1 MWRYIFALRSRL
13 SVVLL
18 LALVAGIM
26 ALQAEEPQPDGSAAP
41 RRRISPVNNAA
52 TTTQHINEL
61 AGDTAVINAA
71 RRARSIHYHDDS
83 GRTVYVDTITGDEWI
98 DSAAVIP
105 VVKMK
110 YPLLQSASLGVDIW
124 DPVMRIFGQ
133 KYGLIG
139 FQAQVNLHNRY
150 LPAFEIGL
158 GQAKNT
164 PAGMNFSYTSP
175 VSVWLKIGA
184 DYNFLYNSNPDY
196 MLTVGARYG
205 FSPFSYSL
213 SDITID
219 QGYWQETQHPQIPSQ
234 RVTAGWY
241 EITFGLRVKLWGPIS
256 AGWRFHYHG
265 ILHQSHAR
273 YGDPWY
279 IPGYGAS
286 GRPITGSFSITYT
299 LPLNFLRRT
308 PVVEEQTTT
317 EPQ

>member
-1 MWRYIFALRSRL
+1 M
-13 SVVLL
+13 
-18 LALVAGIM
+18 
-26 ALQAEEPQPDGSAAP
+26 
-41 RRRISPVNNAA
+41 NNAA

-71 RRARSIHYHDDS
+71 RRARSIHYHDDN

-110 YPLLQSASLGVDIW
+110 YPLLQSASIGVDIW

-175 VSVWLKIGA
+175 VSVWFKIGA

-241 EITFGLRVKLWGPIS
+241 EISFGLRVKLWGPIS

-265 ILHQSHAR
+265 ILHQSHTR

-286 GRPITGSFSITYT
+286 GRSITGSFSITYT

-317 EPQ
+317 EAQ

>member
-1 MWRYIFALRSRL
+1 MWRYISALRSRL

-71 RRARSIHYHDDS
+71 RRARSIHYHDDN

-110 YPLLQSASLGVDIW
+110 YPLLQSASIGVDIW

-175 VSVWLKIGA
+175 VSVW
-184 DYNFLYNSNPDY
+184 
-196 MLTVGARYG
+196 
-205 FSPFSYSL
+205 
-213 SDITID
+213 
-219 QGYWQETQHPQIPSQ
+219 
-234 RVTAGWY
+234 
-241 EITFGLRVKLWGPIS
+241 
-256 AGWRFHYHG
+256 
-265 ILHQSHAR
+265 
-273 YGDPWY
+273 
-279 IPGYGAS
+279 
-286 GRPITGSFSITYT
+286 
-299 LPLNFLRRT
+299 
-308 PVVEEQTTT
+308 
-317 EPQ
+317 